1 MKMFISALCAATLLC
16 WAIAGCNKQTQIEV
30 PVRAVFADTAF
41 GREDSTQWLLGRI
54 RHAEIQSDFLLYEV
68 ENLRYRRIETKTII
82 NPRDGSEEQV
92 LRIID
97 N

>member
-1 MKMFISALCAATLLC
+1 MKMFLSAVCTAVLLC
-16 WAIAGCNKQTQIEV
+16 WAVTGCNKQTQIAE

-54 RHAEIQSDFLLYEV
+54 KRAEIQSDFLIYEV
-68 ENLRYRRIETKTII
+68 EKLRYRRTETKTII